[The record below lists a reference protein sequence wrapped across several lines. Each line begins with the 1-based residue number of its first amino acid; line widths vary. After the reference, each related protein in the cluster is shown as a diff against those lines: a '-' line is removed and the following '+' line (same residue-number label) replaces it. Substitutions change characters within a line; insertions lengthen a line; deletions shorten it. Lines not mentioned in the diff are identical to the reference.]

1 MEKICFYNTKSYDR
15 KYFEKF
21 KDEYSVDI
29 EFFRGKLRQQTAV
42 LAKGYDAVVAFVND
56 EINEETINILYE
68 NNIKVLALRCAG
80 FNNVDLNAAY
90 NKIHIL
96 RVPAYSP
103 YAVAEHAMGM
113 LLSLIRK
120 IPRAY
125 NRTREYNFTLNSLV
139 GFDLYG
145 KTVGVI
151 GTGKIGKIF
160 IDICKGFGMH
170 VCAYDPYPMNDM
182 DVEYLSIDE
191 LCKKSDIISLHCPL
205 NDSTRY
211 IINKRTIALMKDN
224 VYLVNTSRGALIDS
238 EALLEGLKNEKIG
251 GACLDVYE
259 EETEYF
265 YEDKSDKVIQDDI
278 LTSLISMNN
287 VLVTSH
293 QAFLTE
299 EALKNITTTT
309 LQNLRD
315 FFDGN
320 ELKNEVCIKCSNGD
334 ECMKNEIGRCF
345 AN

>member
-1 MEKICFYNTKSYDR
+1 MKKIVMFDAKVYDKKWFDFCNNGR
-15 KYFEKF
+15 YDIKYFE
-21 KDEYSVDI
+21 S
-29 EFFRGKLRQQTAV
+29 KLNEDTV
-42 LAKGYDAVVAFVND
+42 GLAKGADVICAFVND
-56 EINEETINILYE
+56 DLNKTVISQIEEMGIGL
-68 NNIKVLALRCAG
+68 VAMRCAG
-80 FNNVDLNAAY
+80 YSNVDYKAARETI
-90 NKIHIL
+90 KFV

-170 VCAYDPYPMNDM
+170 VCAYDPYPMKDM